1 MVSASNDEEDCIRSK
16 QNLKTKDEK
25 DILYVQSLG
34 SQKFLYYVVLVLS
47 VNPYL
52 LSEKFKSQTRTK
64 GPVKNSDREKK

>member
-1 MVSASNDEEDCIRSK
+1 MVSAVNDEEDCIRSK

-25 DILYVQSLG
+25 DIQSLG
-34 SQKFLYYVVLVLS
+34 SQKSLYYVVLVLS

-52 LSEKFKSQTRTK
+52 LSEKFKSQTRTNK

>member
-25 DILYVQSLG
+25 DITVQSLG